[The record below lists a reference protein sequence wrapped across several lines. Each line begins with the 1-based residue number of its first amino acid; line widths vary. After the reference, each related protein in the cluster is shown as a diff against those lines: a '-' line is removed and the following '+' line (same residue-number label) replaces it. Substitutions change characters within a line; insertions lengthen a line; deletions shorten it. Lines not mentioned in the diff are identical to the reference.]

1 MFTHGKYKSIEK
13 RNVNIRMQTV
23 TVTYI
28 TYYFTAFSGQFHI
41 SVLNNRLKEDL

>member
-13 RNVNIRMQTV
+13 RNVNTRMQTV

-28 TYYFTAFSGQFHI
+28 TYDFTAFSGQFHI